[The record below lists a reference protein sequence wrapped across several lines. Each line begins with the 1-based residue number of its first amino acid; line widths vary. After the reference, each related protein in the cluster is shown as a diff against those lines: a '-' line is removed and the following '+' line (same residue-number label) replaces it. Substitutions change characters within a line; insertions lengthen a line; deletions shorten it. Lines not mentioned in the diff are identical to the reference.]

1 MKSESDFESPVSQTQ
16 GGVFGRPHFI
26 PFSSHFPPS
35 IDNMRS
41 CSIFSF
47 SFQCFYIKKTQVP
60 QQGTS
65 VIHCTSPKKPDVFQ
79 PFKDCDKHGFS
90 LLSPQ

>member
-1 MKSESDFESPVSQTQ
+1 MSAFPFLPIFPPPLTTCDPAAF
-16 GGVFGRPHFI
+16 PHFLV
-26 PFSSHFPPS
+26 SL
-35 IDNMRS
+35 
-41 CSIFSF
+41 
-47 SFQCFYIKKTQVP
+47 CFYIKKTQVP

-65 VIHCTSPKKPDVFQ
+65 VIHCTSQKKPDVFQ